1 MSRGL
6 GGGATLNSGWKR
18 AGGTFQAI
26 YYYVSIHLLLCFSVG
41 NSEFRAL

>member
-6 GGGATLNSGWKR
+6 GRVATLNSGWKR

-26 YYYVSIHLLLCFSVG
+26 YYYVSIHLLFIMFQC
-41 NSEFRAL
+41 EEQ